1 MLSSALCFGCWNARS
16 KCVECESDANY
27 ATTTPEDTG
36 GGSSPDDSPSP
47 SADESSS
54 SAVNRGRYYLALMQ
68 TSTDTSMDQNHN
80 SDVVN
85 DIQVSQQ
92 LSGPPPTTA
101 SDHHQQEDGEDAPP
115 PLVEIGDELRS
126 VHQDIPFTDNMGQN
140 VESMPWIP
148 CDSPV
153 DRPTTATHGTYCKF
167 S

>member
-16 KCVECESDANY
+16 KCVDCESDANY
-27 ATTTPEDTG
+27 ATTPEDTG
-36 GGSSPDDSPSP
+36 GGSSPDDSSSP
-47 SADESSS
+47 SADESS

-68 TSTDTSMDQNHN
+68 TSTDTSMDHQNHN
-80 SDVVN
+80 SDVIDN
-85 DIQVSQQ
+85 IQVSQQ
-92 LSGPPPTTA
+92 LSGPPPPTA
-101 SDHHQQEDGEDAPP
+101 SDHQQEEDEEDAPP

-153 DRPTTATHGTYCKF
+153 DRPTTATHGNYCTF

>member
-16 KCVECESDANY
+16 KCVDCESDANY
-27 ATTTPEDTG
+27 ATTPEDTG
-36 GGSSPDDSPSP
+36 GGSSPDDSPS
-47 SADESSS
+47 ADESSS
-54 SAVNRGRYYLALMQ
+54 ALNRGRYYLALMQ

-80 SDVVN
+80 ADVVD

-92 LSGPPPTTA
+92 LSGPLPTA
-101 SDHHQQEDGEDAPP
+101 SDHQQEEDEEDTTPP

-126 VHQDIPFTDNMGQN
+126 VHQDIPFTDNMGHN
-140 VESMPWIP
+140 EESMQKIP

>member
-16 KCVECESDANY
+16 KCVDCESDANY
-27 ATTTPEDTG
+27 ATTPEDTG
-36 GGSSPDDSPSP
+36 GGSSTDDSPSK

-54 SAVNRGRYYLALMQ
+54 ALNRGRYFLALMQ

-80 SDVVN
+80 ADVVD

-92 LSGPPPTTA
+92 LSGPLPTA
-101 SDHHQQEDGEDAPP
+101 SDHQQEEDEEVTPP

-126 VHQDIPFTDNMGQN
+126 VHQDIPFTDNMGQK
-140 VESMPWIP
+140 VESMPRIP

-153 DRPTTATHGTYCKF
+153 VDCPTTITYGTYCKF